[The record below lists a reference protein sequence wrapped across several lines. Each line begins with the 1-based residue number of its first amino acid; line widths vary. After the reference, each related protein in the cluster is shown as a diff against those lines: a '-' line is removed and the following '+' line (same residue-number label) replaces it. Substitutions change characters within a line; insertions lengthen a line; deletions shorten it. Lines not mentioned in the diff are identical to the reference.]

1 MLIDDLMPKF
11 EFGDTN
17 KIDVN
22 ASPNAV
28 FRAVKTFNMGDS
40 TTVRWLFKMRGIP
53 TENLTINDFEK
64 ANFKVLA
71 EKRDEEILLGLIGEF
86 KSLTSG
92 LLKIEPDKFRDFN
105 NAGFIKAVWNFAVAE
120 TSHGKSRLTTEIRIH
135 PTDASSMAK
144 IKTYW
149 GMLRPPSQMIRKEI
163 LKLIKKQA
171 EREAK
176 GK

>member
-11 EFGDTN
+11 EFGDAN
-17 KIDVN
+17 KIDVS
-22 ASPNAV
+22 ASSDVV
-28 FRAVKTFNMGDS
+28 FRAVKTFNMNES

-64 ANFKVLA
+64 ANLKILA
-71 EKRDEEILLGLIGEF
+71 EKPNEEIVLGLIGEF
-86 KSLTSG
+86 KSLTGG
-92 LLKIEPDKFRDFN
+92 LLKIESDKFRDFN

-120 TSHGKSRLTTEIRIH
+120 NGNGKSRVTTEIRIH
-135 PTDASSMAK
+135 PTDANSMAK

-149 GMLRPPSQMIRKEI
+149 GMLKPPSQMIRKEI

-171 EREAK
+171 EGENK
-176 GK
+176 